1 MKKLPT
7 STVTQHR
14 VALYQ
19 PTQRPRA
26 RAGGWQETAFGRC
39 RVTGRLGQRHA
50 DLVESVL
57 YCAEETHK
65 MPDGGVLLL
74 VDPARVRSTLS
85 DSKYS
90 LEQMQKL
97 FVELRAAVIEIE
109 TPQLSKTGD
118 KIIGGLV
125 DHVVPSPMTRHDPRT
140 GGERHLWVVR
150 LGVALV
156 MLLDRDLALYR
167 DPAPLARLTHGIS
180 QAVARHALTHS
191 NAPRGGWRLDTLIA
205 AAGGATDGAA
215 LRKDRARVR
224 ADAAGLVAA
233 GLVIDGDRVRFV
245 KKD

>member
-7 STVTQHR
+7 TTATQHR

-19 PTQRPRA
+19 PTQRPRS

-57 YCAEETHK
+57 YCAEDIHRLQ
-65 MPDGGVLLL
+65 DGGALAL
-74 VDPARVRSTLS
+74 VDPARVRSTMS

-90 LEQMQKL
+90 LEQIQKL
-97 FVELRAAVIEIE
+97 FVELRAAVVEIE
-109 TPQLSKTGD
+109 TPQLLKSGD
-118 KIIGGLV
+118 KIIGGLI
-125 DHVVPSPMTRHDPRT
+125 DHVVPSPMTRPDPR
-140 GGERHLWVVR
+140 GGRRHLWVVR

-167 DPAPLARLTHGIS
+167 NPAPLARLNYGIS

-191 NAPRGGWRLDTLIA
+191 RAPAGGWRLDTLIA
-205 AAGGATDGAA
+205 AAGGAAGGAA

-224 ADAAGLVAA
+224 NDAPGLAAAGI
-233 GLVIDGDRVRFV
+233 VIAGDRVHLV
-245 KKD
+245 KDD